1 MKVFKT
7 GIIGYGGFGQFLH
20 HHWDHLENVEV
31 VAVADERA
39 EQLEQLE
46 GARGFSD
53 WRDLIRESELDL
65 VAVATIPATHA
76 EIAGA
81 CLEAGKPV
89 LVEKPLATTMA
100 DARQLIALR
109 DKTNTVAAVDFIM
122 RFNPLLQA
130 IQAFSRE
137 GIFGKLRRVDVENY
151 AQDEQLPPEHWFW
164 NADLSGGILIEHGV
178 HFIDLV
184 HFLYPANI
192 LKVNGLRHERNTRQE
207 DQIMANLLY
216 EGGLIATHYHAF
228 SRPGFFETTKIKL
241 AYDLADVELHGWI
254 PLWAEVS
261 ALVNPET
268 RRILSA
274 SPLFELD
281 DARPVAQATDESR
294 PEGWGNTGD
303 AASRQT
309 LRSGGIPYDVSE
321 IVSGK
326 LQLGKSKQAVY
337 GECVQQSLLDVL
349 RKVENPQHVLA
360 APLET
365 GLVSL
370 DVAIRA
376 TASARQ
382 D

>member
-1 MKVFKT
+1 MRQFKI
-7 GIIGYGGFGQFLH
+7 GVIGYGGFGQFLH
-20 HHWDHLENVEV
+20 HHWNRLENVQV
-31 VAVADERA
+31 VAVADESK
-39 EQLEQLE
+39 EQLEKLE
-46 GARGFSD
+46 TATGFTD
-53 WRDLIRESELDL
+53 WRALIRESDLDL
-65 VAVATIPATHA
+65 VAIATIPSTHA
-76 EIAGA
+76 EIASA
-81 CLEAGKPV
+81 CMEAGKP
-89 LVEKPLATTMA
+89 LLIEKPLATTMA
-100 DARQLIALR
+100 DAEQLIALR
-109 DKTNTVAAVDFIM
+109 DRTGAIAAVDFIM

-130 IQAFSRE
+130 IQSFSRE

-151 AQDEQLPPEHWFW
+151 AQDEQLPADHWFW
-164 NADLSGGILIEHGV
+164 NANLSGGILIEHGV

-192 LKVNGLRHERNTRQE
+192 LKVNGLRHERNVQQE

-241 AYDLADVELHGWI
+241 AYDLADIELHGWI

-268 RRILSA
+268 KRMLLA
-274 SPLFELD
+274 SPLFVQED
-281 DARPVAQATDESR
+281 TIPIAQATDESR
-294 PEGWGNTGD
+294 PEGWGNAGD
-303 AASRQT
+303 ASSRQT
-309 LRSGGIPYDVSE
+309 IRSGGIPYDVSE
-321 IVSGK
+321 IISGK

-349 RKVENPQHVLA
+349 RKVENPRHVLT

-376 TASARQ
+376 TDSARR